1 VTRSEKEIEKEK
13 ETPSL
18 PKPEVIRR
26 LRARAEPITFF
37 GETDLERE
45 KRLRQLEA
53 MTPEADLQIGQR
65 NDFDKALKAID
76 GEFEQSEDKTLT
88 APPSSPSV
96 DYDDTLPLPGDLCK
110 EDICLTILKKLVK
123 VWEHE
128 LNERP
133 EVIKRSA
140 PGKIQTAIF
149 KQTRRYVKPLFKLL
163 RKRTL
168 PDDMLALIF
177 EIVENM
183 KKREYVRA
191 NDAYLRLA
199 IGNAPWPIG
208 VTMVGIHE
216 RSAREKIFTN
226 QVAHILNDEVTRKY
240 IQSIKRL
247 MTFCQMKYPTD
258 PSKSVG

>member
-1 VTRSEKEIEKEK
+1 M
-13 ETPSL
+13 PSL
-18 PKPEVIRR
+18 PKSEVIRR
-26 LRARAEPITFF
+26 LRVRGEPITFF

-53 MTPEADLQIGQR
+53 MTPEPDEQIGQR
-65 NDFDKALKAID
+65 NDFDRAIKETE
-76 GEFEQSEDKTLT
+76 GELEETQDSVEVPVSNEAPLSLHEHENDKDHE
-88 APPSSPSV
+88 PR
-96 DYDDTLPLPGDLCK
+96 CK
-110 EDICLTILKKLVK
+110 EDTCLITLKKLVK
-123 VWEHE
+123 VWERE

-133 EVIKRSA
+133 ESAKR
-140 PGKIQTAIF
+140 TANGRVSTATF
-149 KQTRRYVKPLFKLL
+149 KQTRRYVRPLFKLL
-163 RKRTL
+163 RNRTL
-168 PDDMLALIF
+168 PDDMLNLIY

-183 KKREYVRA
+183 KKREYVRG

-247 MTFCQMKYPTD
+247 MTFCQTKYPTD